1 LANQKNINLRAG
13 GCWNHQEIQKNT
25 LKKDIGNPYSNPY
38 TKQKFDQPG
47 AQIYF
52 WHAFHYK
59 TNTFALSMCFL
70 PSVRSETG
78 VGAVSM
84 SLSVLGP
91 A

>member
-1 LANQKNINLRAG
+1 MRAFLPLVLG
-13 GCWNHQEIQKNT
+13 ET
-25 LKKDIGNPYSNPY
+25 EVE
-38 TKQKFDQPG
+38 
-47 AQIYF
+47 IYF
-52 WHAFHYK
+52 WHVFHYK